1 MNNPIPYGSSPT
13 LSCTVSLSPAID
25 VEVEIDVEWSGPTYG
40 LREYTTTQPVLNS
53 SAEVPTYTSTA
64 RLDAPGTFYDSGQYR
79 CSVMLN
85 PLTNRDVIRSTS
97 AVSSPQISGVFA
109 KLKVNYVAKEYYMII
124 IPYL

>member
-1 MNNPIPYGSSPT
+1 MSVRISSNMDNPIPQGSSPT
-13 LSCTVSLSPAID
+13 LTCMVSLSPDID
-25 VEVEIDVEWSGPTYG
+25 VEVGINVEWSGPTYG

-53 SAEVPTYTSTA
+53 SAEVPTYTSMV
-64 RLDAPGTFYDSGQYR
+64 RFNAPGTFYDSGQYY

-109 KLKVNYVAKEYYMII
+109 KL
-124 IPYL
+124 